1 MKGEPDTRLPSR
13 SAWASH
19 ATAAWSQPCWALE
32 TVAGPGYRRGPP
44 KGWNLPCVGPQG
56 ARGTPG
62 CAWEPGSAWPA
73 VDGALSL
80 RAGRCACVC
89 YVKHEDALQ
98 GGSTEPPWAR
108 KGPGP
113 GGRPSPRQWGGRRRR
128 QVCVPDV
135 TVLVHPAGREESE
148 RRLRALLGAA
158 APLAVTSWGAP
169 LEDVAACDRPPASV
183 LCVDERVCSFLFNYE
198 MDGTRTQTSRPEA
211 SLCRRVSRLLVLLKK
226 SFELFHG
233 PGPRQPTG

>member
-13 SAWASH
+13 SAWASR

-44 KGWNLPCVGPQG
+44 KGWSLPCVGPQG

-98 GGSTEPPWAR
+98 GGSTEPPPGQEGTGSRGQAEPPAVGRAEEATGLCPGRDRARAPGWAGGKR
-108 KGPGP
+108 KASESISGGCSPVSRHLLGSAARGP
-113 GGRPSPRQWGGRRRR
+113 GG
-128 QVCVPDV
+128 V
-135 TVLVHPAGREESE
+135 
-148 RRLRALLGAA
+148 
-158 APLAVTSWGAP
+158 
-169 LEDVAACDRPPASV
+169 
-183 LCVDERVCSFLFNYE
+183 
-198 MDGTRTQTSRPEA
+198 
-211 SLCRRVSRLLVLLKK
+211 
-226 SFELFHG
+226 
-233 PGPRQPTG
+233 

>member
-13 SAWASH
+13 SAWASR

-44 KGWNLPCVGPQG
+44 KGWSLPCVGPQG

-128 QVCVPDV
+128 QVCVSDV

-148 RRLRALLGAA
+148 RRLRAFLGAA
-158 APLAVTSWGAP
+158 SP
-169 LEDVAACDRPPASV
+169 
-183 LCVDERVCSFLFNYE
+183 
-198 MDGTRTQTSRPEA
+198 
-211 SLCRRVSRLLVLLKK
+211 VSRHLLGSAARGRGGV
-226 SFELFHG
+226 
-233 PGPRQPTG
+233 

>member
-13 SAWASH
+13 SAWASR

-44 KGWNLPCVGPQG
+44 KGWSLPCVGPQG

-62 CAWEPGSAWPA
+62 CAWEPGSVWPA

-158 APLAVTSWGAP
+158 SP
-169 LEDVAACDRPPASV
+169 
-183 LCVDERVCSFLFNYE
+183 
-198 MDGTRTQTSRPEA
+198 
-211 SLCRRVSRLLVLLKK
+211 VSRHLLGSAARGRGGV
-226 SFELFHG
+226 
-233 PGPRQPTG
+233 